1 LQGREVEPKMA
12 LRLLL
17 YSYCSIFKIS
27 PNDAK
32 DTPLELMLDMI
43 HIHSE
48 AEKIKAQE
56 IERESKRLKLG
67 K

>member
-1 LQGREVEPKMA
+1 MA

-32 DTPLELMLDMI
+32 DTPMELMLDMI
-43 HIHSE
+43 HIHAE
-48 AEKIKAQE
+48 AEKIKMQE
-56 IERESKRLKLG
+56 IEREARKVNARK
-67 K
+67 

>member
-1 LQGREVEPKMA
+1 
-12 LRLLL
+12 
-17 YSYCSIFKIS
+17 
-27 PNDAK
+27 
-32 DTPLELMLDMI
+32 MLDMI